1 MNKLTGSKSEN
12 PLPTIQSENTLAYT
26 FADHCIQKIETIRE
40 NIKDFDNYTPIAK
53 QVTQFGN
60 FEKLTE
66 DEIRKLT
73 NQLQSLA
80 KLISY

>member
-1 MNKLTGSKSEN
+1 VSELTGSKSEN
-12 PLPTIQSENTLAYT
+12 PLPTVQNENTLADT
-26 FADHCIQKIETIRE
+26 FADYFMQKIETIQE
-40 NIKDFDNYTPIAK
+40 NLKDFDNYTPIAK
-53 QVTQFGN
+53 QITQLGN